1 MGGNF
6 KTGVKS
12 SRAAETR
19 CGCCVCID
27 SAGLDNTAAVK
38 PLASNRHSGQHTED
52 LHKQAAAK
60 KESMCGSF
68 ASNKQHWQDKSPSK

>member
-19 CGCCVCID
+19 CGCCICID
-27 SAGLDNTAAVK
+27 SAGLDSTAAVK
-38 PLASNRHSGQHTED
+38 PLTSNRHSGQHMED
-52 LHKQAAAK
+52 LISKQLPNRNAFVTILHQTNNIG
-60 KESMCGSF
+60 MT
-68 ASNKQHWQDKSPSK
+68 